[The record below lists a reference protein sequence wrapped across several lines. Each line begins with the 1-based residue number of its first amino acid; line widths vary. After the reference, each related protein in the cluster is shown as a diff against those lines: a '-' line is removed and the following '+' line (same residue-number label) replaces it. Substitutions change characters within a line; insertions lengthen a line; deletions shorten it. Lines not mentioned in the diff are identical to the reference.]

1 MNILG
6 IIPAR
11 GGSKRVPRKNLRL
24 LNGKPLVAW
33 VIEAARFVEEIDS
46 LVVSSDDD
54 EILTI
59 AEEYDAHLPLLRPD
73 EFATDSSPAI
83 EYVKHALELIE
94 AKEGTHFNAVVILQP
109 SSPLTLP
116 QDISATIELL
126 KSSGA
131 ETAVSVVQLEHA
143 IHPVKLKVMEDDK
156 LLPYLEEE
164 RGRMSENEL
173 PKLFVRN
180 CAVYATRRD
189 VIDRGDIIGTD
200 CRGFVMPRERSV
212 DINDEMDFMF
222 AEFLSR
228 RSTPS
233 AKESV
238 DLNDELDYLF
248 EGFVIRQPE

>member
-11 GGSKRVPRKNLRL
+11 GGSKRVPRKNVRL

-33 VIEAARFVEEIDS
+33 VIEAARLVEEIDS

-59 AEEYDAHLPLLRPD
+59 AEDYDAHLPLLRPD

-83 EYVKHALELIE
+83 DYVKHALEMIE
-94 AKEGTHFNAVVILQP
+94 AKEGTYFDAVVILQP

-116 QDISATIELL
+116 RDISATIELL

-143 IHPVKLKVMEDDK
+143 IHPVKLKVMEEDK

-164 RGRMSENEL
+164 RGRMSENDL

-180 CAVYATRRD
+180 CAVYATRRN
-189 VIDRGDIIGTD
+189 VIDRGEIIGAD

-212 DINDEMDFMF
+212 DINDEMDFLF

-228 RSTPS
+228 RSNPNV
-233 AKESV
+233 KV
-238 DLNDELDYLF
+238 PMDLNDELDYLF
-248 EGFVIRQPE
+248 EGFVIKQPE